1 MEYMRNDRQD
11 DIDAD
16 LSRLL
21 NGSPDDYAIFV
32 ERTQRLVWHVVGRMV
47 RDPEDRKDL
56 CQDVFLKI
64 FRARAGFRGES
75 RVSTWVA
82 RIAYNA
88 SLNHIRKRKPFH
100 IALENGRLRTAEPQS
115 EDPGPDRLAEEKD
128 EMERLKIELERLP
141 ARYRVALTLFH
152 VDGLDIR
159 SIAEVMGMHEN
170 TIKSHLH
177 RARRRLR
184 ERVMESAPME
194 EACVPGI

>member
-1 MEYMRNDRQD
+1 MRNGMQD
-11 DIDAD
+11 DMDAD

-21 NGSPDDYAIFV
+21 NGNPDDYALFV

-64 FRARAGFRGES
+64 FRAREGFRGES

-88 SLNHIRKRKPFH
+88 CLNHIRKKRPFRD
-100 IALENGRLRTAEPQS
+100 ATENGRLQTAEPRS

-159 SIAEVMGMHEN
+159 SIAEAMSMPEN
-170 TIKSHLH
+170 TVKSHLR
-177 RARRRLR
+177 RARLRLR